1 MSLRAL
7 ECVRRADVIIYDNL
21 ISPSILNEAK
31 TEAKLLYVGKRAN
44 AHFMEQEEINRL
56 IVDEAKKGG
65 YVVRLK
71 GGDPFIFGRGGEE
84 ALALKKEEIPFEI
97 VSGISSSYSVPAAAG
112 IPVTHRGCAASV
124 HIITGHEGKEKKQ
137 AIDYAVLAKEEGTL
151 VFLMGLGRIDEITQK
166 LIQYGKD
173 AKTPAAVISN
183 GLSARQQSVNG
194 TLENIAAKV
203 REEKIKTPAIIVIGE
218 VTALSEELMF
228 AKQKPLSGKRILL
241 TGTRSLIAK
250 QEDALKRLGAE
261 TVDIS
266 LIETYPCRAKRTQEK
281 LSAVSDYSWIVFASA
296 MGVHQFFAALS
307 EVHVDRRKLGGV
319 KFAVVGAATAEVLES
334 YGYIADVV
342 PQRANA
348 ETLGSIWADT
358 LNRKDKVLLVQ
369 GRQSS
374 PVLSEQLKEKE
385 CETDSI
391 CLYETRQDMRRIEEC
406 RRICPDMDYVVI
418 ASGTAAEAFKEVLD
432 SSEMPKIVVI
442 GPQTAKACEKAGLT
456 VTAVAKKADS
466 EGISQAILQN
476 IQDIM
481 QADNDGTQ
489 IEKPM

>member
-1 MSLRAL
+1 M
-7 ECVRRADVIIYDNL
+7 
-21 ISPSILNEAK
+21 
-31 TEAKLLYVGKRAN
+31 
-44 AHFMEQEEINRL
+44 
-56 IVDEAKKGG
+56 
-65 YVVRLK
+65 
-71 GGDPFIFGRGGEE
+71 
-84 ALALKKEEIPFEI
+84 
-97 VSGISSSYSVPAAAG
+97 
-112 IPVTHRGCAASV
+112 

-173 AKTPAAVISN
+173 VKTPAAVISN
-183 GLSARQQSVNG
+183 GLSARQQSVTG

-203 REEKIKTPAIIVIGE
+203 RKEKIKTPAIIVIGE
-218 VTALSEELMF
+218 VVALSEELMF

-250 QEDALKRLGAE
+250 QEDTLKQLGAE

-266 LIETYPCRAKRTQEK
+266 LIETYPCREAQTQQI

-442 GPQTAKACEKAGLT
+442 GPQTAKACEKAGLS

-466 EGISQAILQN
+466 EGIAQAVL
-476 IQDIM
+476 QDII
-481 QADNDGTQ
+481 QAGN
-489 IEKPM
+489 E